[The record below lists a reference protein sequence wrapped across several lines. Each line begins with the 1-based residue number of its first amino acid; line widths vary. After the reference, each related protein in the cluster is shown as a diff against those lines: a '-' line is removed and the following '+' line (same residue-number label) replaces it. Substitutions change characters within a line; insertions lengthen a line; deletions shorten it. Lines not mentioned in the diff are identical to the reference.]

1 MQNKFI
7 DTHAHLDFKDYE
19 TNLDKVV
26 QEIIDAGVE
35 KIIVPGVTIS
45 DIDRVINII
54 EKYDIFYGAVGL
66 HPSEA
71 KSWEDGTYEL
81 FKEYTQHPKVIAIGE
96 VGLDYYWDKSFVEQQ
111 QFVFKEQ
118 IRLAKE
124 TQLPLIV
131 HDRDAHAD
139 TINILRET
147 IAGELGVI
155 MHCFS
160 GSAEFAMECVKEGFY
175 IALGGPVTF
184 KNAKK
189 PKEVAKSVPLDKLLL
204 ETDSPFLA
212 PHPFRGKLNSPA
224 KIPLIAEEIAKLRDI
239 TLEELAEATT
249 DNAQRLFKLRI
260 SNVSR

>member
-1 MQNKFI
+1 MKNKFI
-7 DTHAHLDFKDYE
+7 DTHAHLDFKDYAS
-19 TNLDKVV
+19 NLDEAV

-35 KIIVPGVTIS
+35 KVIIPGVTIPEIKRI
-45 DIDRVINII
+45 IDII

-71 KSWEDGTYEL
+71 KSWDDRTYDL
-81 FKEYTQHPKVIAIGE
+81 LKKYTKHPKIIAVGE
-96 VGLDYYWDKSFVEQQ
+96 VGLDYYWDKSFVDQQ
-111 QFVFKEQ
+111 QFIFKEQ

-124 TQLPLIV
+124 TKLPLIV
-131 HDRDAHAD
+131 HDRGAHAD

-147 IAGELGVI
+147 NAGELGVI

-189 PKEVAKSVPLDKLLL
+189 PKEVAKAVPLDRLLL

-224 KIPLIAEEIAKLRDI
+224 KISLIAEEIAKLRDI
-239 TLEELAEATT
+239 TLKELAVATT
-249 DNAQRLFKLRI
+249 DNAQRVFKLRVR
-260 SNVSR
+260 NEV